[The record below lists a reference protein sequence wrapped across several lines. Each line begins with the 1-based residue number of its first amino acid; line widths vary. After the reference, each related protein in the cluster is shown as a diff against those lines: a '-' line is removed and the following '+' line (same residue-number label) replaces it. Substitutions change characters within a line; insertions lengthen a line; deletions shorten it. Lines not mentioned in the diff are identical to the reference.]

1 MIRVGQKIDGW
12 EIVDIDYP
20 VGSETWVHP
29 KGWVLAMLMDP
40 DEEIVMLPLSPKDQT
55 LGRVQA
61 LLDEELAS
69 RKPWIGK
76 ELTL

>member
-1 MIRVGQKIDGW
+1 MIRVGQKLGDW

-20 VGSETWVHP
+20 RHGEKWKYP
-29 KGWVLAMLMDP
+29 RGWVLAMLMDP
-40 DEEIVMLPLSPKDQT
+40 DKEIVMLPLSPKDQT

-61 LLDEELAS
+61 LLDQELVS
-69 RKPWIGK
+69 RRPWIGK

>member
-1 MIRVGQKIDGW
+1 MIRVGQKLGDW

-20 VGSETWVHP
+20 RYGEKWKYP
-29 KGWVLAMLMDP
+29 PGWVLAMLMDP

-61 LLDEELAS
+61 LLDQELVS
-69 RKPWIGK
+69 RRPWIGK